1 MLVEQS
7 ARRATDCWLSPR
19 ACRSSRKSTDGGDT
33 VVAIAVMQ
41 PNLKHAGPHPEVSP
55 AKGTNSHMRPSDVFR
70 QRVVEARKRRGWS
83 QAELAELLGVSR
95 SSVTTFENGT
105 RGVSLDDALSYCAAL
120 GLTLHT

>member
-1 MLVEQS
+1 
-7 ARRATDCWLSPR
+7 
-19 ACRSSRKSTDGGDT
+19 
-33 VVAIAVMQ
+33 
-41 PNLKHAGPHPEVSP
+41 
-55 AKGTNSHMRPSDVFR
+55 MRPSDVFR

-120 GLTLHT
+120 GLTLHTDRPAR